1 MSKYALYIDPKP
13 LKLFKTLKK
22 SDQARIDVALLL
34 LAENPIPPKALKL
47 ANRDGYRIRVGDFR
61 IIYTFRREVLVIRVL
76 TIAQRREAYL

>member
-1 MSKYALYIDPKP
+1 MSKYVLYIDPKP
-13 LKLFKTLKK
+13 LKLLKTLKK
-22 SDQARIDVALLL
+22 SDQARIDAALHL

-47 ANRDGYRIRVGDFR
+47 TNRDGYRIRVGDFR

>member
-47 ANRDGYRIRVGDFR
+47 ANRDGYRIRVGDFL

-76 TIAQRREAYL
+76 TIAQSREAYL

>member
-13 LKLFKTLKK
+13 LKLLKTLKK
-22 SDQARIDVALLL
+22 SDQARIDAALLL

-47 ANRDGYRIRVGDFR
+47 TDRDGYRIRVGDFR

-76 TIAQRREAYL
+76 TIAQRREAHL

>member
-1 MSKYALYIDPKP
+1 MSKYVLYIDPKP
-13 LKLFKTLKK
+13 LKLLKTLNK
-22 SDQARIDVALLL
+22 SDQARIDAALLL

-47 ANRDGYRIRVGDFR
+47 TDRDGYRIRVGDFR

>member
-1 MSKYALYIDPKP
+1 
-13 LKLFKTLKK
+13 
-22 SDQARIDVALLL
+22 L

-76 TIAQRREAYL
+76 TIAQIREAYL

>member
-1 MSKYALYIDPKP
+1 MSKYVLYIDPKP
-13 LKLFKTLKK
+13 LKLLKTLKK
-22 SDQARIDVALLL
+22 SDQARIDAALHL

-47 ANRDGYRIRVGDFR
+47 ANRDGYRIRVGDFL